1 MGKRIEAT
9 LHIAGI
15 LVTLAGLLISFV
27 NGDWMPWMLIYG
39 AITLAYALMGSWMLR
54 IWRVRDLKGREGSV
68 DAE

>member
-27 NGDWMPWMLIYG
+27 NGDWMPWMLIFG
-39 AITLAYALMGSWMLR
+39 ALTLAYAAMGNWMLR
-54 IWRVRDLKGREGSV
+54 VWHVRDLKGMEGSV

>member
-9 LHIAGI
+9 LHVAGI
-15 LVTLAGLLISFV
+15 LITLAGLLISFV

-54 IWRVRDLKGREGSV
+54 VWHMRDMEGREGTV
-68 DAE
+68 GA